1 MNAHARR
8 RVGTGLRLLVL
19 SVGAVVMVVPFL
31 YMFGTSF
38 KPNAFLFEFPPK
50 LWPDHPTTANY
61 TEAWNSNSFGR
72 YFLNSTYVALATTFV
87 VLALSSTMAYAF
99 ARFEF
104 FGKNVLFGVL
114 LSGLMIPGIIVI
126 VPQFVLADGLH
137 LLNKLNGLVIFYAGG
152 AVAFTTFLLR
162 GFFERVPDDL
172 DEAMTIDGAGALR
185 KFVRLY
191 LPLARPA
198 LATAG
203 ILSFLGA
210 WDEFVWA
217 LTIIDDPAKRTLP
230 IAIAAFQGQHGTAW
244 GLVFAASTIAIVPV
258 IAVYVL
264 GQRHFVSGLTAGA
277 VKD

>member
-1 MNAHARR
+1 MSHHLRR
-8 RVGTGLRLLVL
+8 RVGIALRLLL
-19 SVGAVVMVVPFL
+19 LTAGAAVMVIPFL

-38 KPNAFLFEFPPK
+38 KPNAYLFEFPPK
-50 LWPDHPTTANY
+50 LIPDDPTTANY
-61 TEAWNSNSFGR
+61 TEAWNSNNFGR

-104 FGKNVLFGVL
+104 AGKNLLFAVL
-114 LSGLMIPGIIVI
+114 LAGLMIPGIIVI

-137 LLNKLNGLVIFYAGG
+137 LLNKLNGLVVFYAGG

-162 GFFERVPDDL
+162 GFFERVPNDL
-172 DEAMTIDGAGALR
+172 DEAMTIDGAGALG
-185 KFVRLY
+185 KFLRLY

-217 LTIIDDPAKRTLP
+217 LTIIDDPDKRTLP

-244 GLVFAASTIAIVPV
+244 GLVFAASTIAVVPV
-258 IAVYVL
+258 IAVYIL

>member
-1 MNAHARR
+1 MSHNGRGRR
-8 RVGTGLRLLVL
+8 RLGIALRLLL
-19 SVGAVVMVVPFL
+19 LTVGAAMMVLPFL
-31 YMFGTSF
+31 YMVGTSF
-38 KPNAFLFEFPPK
+38 KPNAFLFEIPPK
-50 LWPDHPTTANY
+50 LVPDHPTTANY
-61 TEAWNSNSFGR
+61 AEAWSSNSFGR
-72 YFLNSTYVALATTFV
+72 YFLNSTYVALSTTFV
-87 VLALSSTMAYAF
+87 VLALSATMAYAF

-104 FGKNVLFGVL
+104 FGKNILFGML
-114 LSGLMIPGIIVI
+114 LAGLMIPGIIVI

-137 LLNKLNGLVIFYAGG
+137 LLNKLNGLV
-152 AVAFTTFLLR
+152 VAFTTCLLR
-162 GFFERVPDDL
+162 GVFERVPNDL

-185 KFVRLY
+185 KFLRLY

-258 IAVYVL
+258 IVVYVL
-264 GQRHFVSGLTAGA
+264 GQRQFISGITAGA